1 MVRAMAG
8 VVSAVGRI
16 VYGYITLDLHLLEG
30 AIVHRPAD
38 VRGFQPSKNNVQ
50 KSVDNH
56 SGVGYI
62 HKAVEASSAKA
73 PLEATSEPR
82 QLYIVLRDRIAFKIR
97 ECNSKRV
104 GILNNRDDESD

>member
-1 MVRAMAG
+1 MAI
-8 VVSAVGRI
+8 SPWTCICLKR
-16 VYGYITLDLHLLEG
+16 
-30 AIVHRPAD
+30 AIVSKPA
-38 VRGFQPSKNNVQ
+38 VIQTSQPSRNKFE
-50 KSVDNH
+50 KGVDSYRSIRYLN
-56 SGVGYI
+56 
-62 HKAVEASSAKA
+62 KAVEASSAKA